1 MDSEL
6 SNVSTDRSTLSTGSR
21 VPPVSLNARLL
32 SSRLHGSIGERVE
45 LCFQC
50 QKCASGCPVSYAM
63 DYTPPQILRMI
74 LLGLDEEVLGA
85 KAPWFCASCETCTT
99 RCPQG
104 IDIAGIMDGVRS
116 VAIAQGRRSPVP
128 RPLAFYK
135 SGLWNI
141 RQFGRIYE
149 LGLVGM
155 LKLRTREFMKD
166 VDLGRKLFLK
176 GKLRILPSIKGRRD
190 IRKIFSRVKEKER
203 AE

>member
-1 MDSEL
+1 MNTERLD
-6 SNVSTDRSTLSTGSR
+6 VATDPSAPPTGPT

-32 SSRLHGSIGERVE
+32 SSQLHGLIGKKVE

-74 LLGLDEEVLGA
+74 LLGLDEEVLSA
-85 KAPWFCASCETCTT
+85 RAPWLCASCETCTT

-128 RPLAFYK
+128 RPLAFYQ
-135 SGLWNI
+135 SGLWSI

-149 LGLVGM
+149 LGLIGL
-155 LKLRTREFMKD
+155 LKLKTREFMKD
-166 VDLGRKLFLK
+166 VDLGRKLFFK
-176 GKLRILPSIKGRRD
+176 GKLKILPSIRGRRD
-190 IRKIFSRVKEKER
+190 IRRIFSRVKEKER